1 MLDALKSLFENN
13 VISEEIRES
22 IEAAF
27 ETRIT
32 EAREEV
38 SQQLREEFAQKY
50 EHDKNTMIEAVD
62 RMISEQ
68 LSTELVE
75 FADDRKQLA
84 EMKIKYAKKM
94 QADTQ
99 VMKEFVTRQ
108 LASEVKELHEDQ
120 VVMASKFGKLEQF
133 VVEALAQEITE
144 FYKDKQDLA
153 ETKVRLVRE
162 GRNEI
167 KKVKQEFVTRAA
179 KMVEGVVSQ
188 NLRSE
193 ITALKEDIEAAR
205 RADFGRKLF
214 EAFAAEYSTSYL
226 NEKSE
231 TAKLLKVI
239 DLKDLAMKEAAEA
252 VVKAEQIL
260 ESKQAEIRTLKESQ
274 ERKAIMSELLAP
286 LNGEQKSIMG
296 ELLEGVRTF
305 KLNESFVKY
314 LPSVIN
320 GNAGNT
326 PQKKQALLEAK
337 EITGNKISNTNRSS
351 ESDLS
356 ASNIVDIR
364 RLAGLKI

>member
-13 VISEEIRES
+13 VISEEIKES
-22 IEAAF
+22 IETAF
-27 ETRIT
+27 ENRIN
-32 EAREEV
+32 EARTQVAE
-38 SQQLREEFAQKY
+38 QLREEFAQKY

-68 LSTELVE
+68 LAAEIVE
-75 FADDRKQLA
+75 FADDRNQLA
-84 EMKIKYAKKM
+84 EMKVKLAQEKKKVSK
-94 QADTQ
+94 
-99 VMKEFVTRQ
+99 VMKEFVMRQ

-167 KKVKQEFVTRAA
+167 KKVKEQFVQRAA
-179 KMVEGVVSQ
+179 KMVESVVTN
-188 NLRSE
+188 NLTVE
-193 ITALKEDIEAAR
+193 ITSLKEDIEAAR

-239 DLKDLAMKEAAEA
+239 DLKDLAMKEAAQA

-260 ESKQAEIRTLKESQ
+260 ESKQAEIRALKESQ
-274 ERKAIMSELLAP
+274 ERKAIISELLAP
-286 LNGEQKSIMG
+286 LNAEQRSIMG
-296 ELLEGVRTF
+296 ELMETVKTER
-305 KLNESFVKY
+305 LNESFDKY
-314 LPSVIN
+314 LPSVLN
-320 GNAGNT
+320 GKA
-326 PQKKQALLEAK
+326 PQKKQALVEAK
-337 EITGNKISNTNRSS
+337 EVTGNKISNNPRSS
-351 ESDLS
+351 EMD
-356 ASNIVDIR
+356 SNIIDIR
-364 RLAGLKI
+364 KLAGLKI

>member
-13 VISEEIRES
+13 VISEEIKES

-27 ETRIT
+27 ESRIT
-32 EAREEV
+32 EARTEV
-38 SQQLREEFAQKY
+38 AQQLREEFAQKY

-62 RMISEQ
+62 KMLSEQ
-68 LSTELVE
+68 LSSELVE

-84 EMKIKYAKKM
+84 EMKAKYAVKM
-94 QADTQ
+94 KSDAR

-120 VVMASKFGKLEQF
+120 VAMASKFGKLEHF

-162 GRNEI
+162 GREQI
-167 KKVKQEFVTRAA
+167 KKVKQEFVQRAA

-188 NLRSE
+188 GLRTE
-193 ITALKEDIEAAR
+193 ITSLKEDIEAAR

-214 EAFAAEYSTSYL
+214 EAFASEYQSSYL

-239 DLKDLAMKEAAEA
+239 DLKDHAMQEAAKA
-252 VVKAEQIL
+252 VVEAEQIL
-260 ESKQAEIRTLKESQ
+260 ESKQAEIRALKESQ
-274 ERKAIMSELLAP
+274 TRKDIMAELLAP
-286 LNGEQKSIMG
+286 LNKEQREIMG
-296 ELLEGVRTF
+296 ELMESVKTT
-305 KLNESFVKY
+305 KLNESFEKY
-314 LPSVIN
+314 LPSVLS
-320 GNAGNT
+320 GGKA
-326 PQKKQALLEAK
+326 PQKKQALVEAK
-337 EITGNKISNTNRSS
+337 EITGNKEISNNRNS
-351 ESDLS
+351 EID
-356 ASNIVDIR
+356 SNIIDIR
-364 RLAGLKI
+364 KLAGLKI